1 MSQEAGD
8 KARQEA
14 PPLLLDVMLGRLARW
29 LRLMGY
35 DVTYMADTDDIEIV
49 RAARAQKRLVLTRD
63 RGLAARRAIEAVL
76 ITSQDLDDQIEQ
88 VTTEVGPPPQP
99 AVPRCVVCNT
109 PLEPLSPQAARERV
123 PPYVWRTK
131 SSFARC
137 PACKRIYWPGT
148 HWEAIRERLGESG
161 DYNNNRE
168 RPE

>member
-1 MSQEAGD
+1 MSREAKD

-14 PPLLLDVMLGRLARW
+14 PPLLLDAMLGRLARW

-35 DVTYMADTDDIEIV
+35 DATYMADTDDIEIV

-63 RGLAARRAIEAVL
+63 RGLAARRAVEAVL
-76 ITSQDLDDQIEQ
+76 IASQDLDDQIEQ
-88 VTTEVGPPPQP
+88 VMNEVGPPPQP

-109 PLEPLSPQAARERV
+109 PLEPLSLEAARARV
-123 PPYVWRTK
+123 PPYGWRTK

-137 PACKRIYWPGT
+137 PACKRLYWPGT
-148 HWEAIRERLGESG
+148 HWKAIQERLGGSR
-161 DYNNNRE
+161 DRNNNRK